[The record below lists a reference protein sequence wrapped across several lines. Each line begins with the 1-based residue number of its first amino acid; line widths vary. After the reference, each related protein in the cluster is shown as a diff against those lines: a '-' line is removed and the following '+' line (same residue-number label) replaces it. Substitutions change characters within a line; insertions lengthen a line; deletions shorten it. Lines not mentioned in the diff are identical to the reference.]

1 MGRSNSTLSGWPSC
15 CQARPIAGRTLRPSC
30 GLLPRSRR
38 SLSTICGR
46 THCGRGN
53 LRRGP
58 FFTTRTLAGKVTDT
72 RAIPTGHVRNRPV
85 ADMSAVRH
93 CGPMSI
99 KHSAIAR
106 LASFGL
112 MVLAALLAV
121 AHFYGLRAEVE
132 DGIVLHK
139 RGGMSSRASEPFW
152 FWLDITLQFTIGFL
166 LIGLLGLAGY
176 FGFRRRR

>member
-1 MGRSNSTLSGWPSC
+1 
-15 CQARPIAGRTLRPSC
+15 
-30 GLLPRSRR
+30 
-38 SLSTICGR
+38 
-46 THCGRGN
+46 
-53 LRRGP
+53 
-58 FFTTRTLAGKVTDT
+58 
-72 RAIPTGHVRNRPV
+72 
-85 ADMSAVRH
+85 
-93 CGPMSI
+93 MSI